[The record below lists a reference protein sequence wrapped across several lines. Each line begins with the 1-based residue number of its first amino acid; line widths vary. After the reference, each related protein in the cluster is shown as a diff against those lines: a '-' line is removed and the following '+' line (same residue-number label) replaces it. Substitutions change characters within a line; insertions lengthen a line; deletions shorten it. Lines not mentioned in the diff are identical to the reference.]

1 MVSVD
6 DADTNKKFAE
16 QEQAD
21 FPLLSD
27 PTKTTANAYGVLS
40 ASGVAKRWM
49 FFIGPDAKILHIETV
64 GHTADAGEFLANK
77 LEELKVKKK

>member
-6 DADTNKKFAE
+6 DIETNKKFAE
-16 QEQAD
+16 QEQAN

-27 PTKTTANAYGVLS
+27 ADKTTATAYGVLS
-40 ASGVAKRWM
+40 PGGTARRWM
-49 FFIGPDAKILHIETV
+49 FFIGPDSKILHIETV
-64 GHTADAGEFLANK
+64 GHTADAGEFLAKK